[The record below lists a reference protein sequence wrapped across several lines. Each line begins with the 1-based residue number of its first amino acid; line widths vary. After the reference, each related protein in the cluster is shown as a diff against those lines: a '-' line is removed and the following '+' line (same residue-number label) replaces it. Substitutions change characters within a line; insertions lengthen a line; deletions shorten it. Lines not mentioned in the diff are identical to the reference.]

1 MPFIPFSGAASGLA
15 GTVKKRFRI
24 KYFPPDLHIRDRF
37 GFPEPVKRP
46 VTDVQQ
52 LLNVCAVIISGAA
65 GLFFVQTFK
74 NFGKENQECPFKLF
88 FIGERMI
95 EFVFIVVGLLV
106 KIIVLPHCNCILYML
121 TSIECELLSAYTTFL
136 PFPQLLLTVKAQ
148 ETINHC
154 KHSMNC

>member
-1 MPFIPFSGAASGLA
+1 MSLLIRAALQAGTGSIRQGRCFFPIADQQPVTGGLFSFDLQDMSCIRKQVQEMPFIPFSGDASGLA

-24 KYFPPDLHIRDRF
+24 KYFPPDLHIRDCF

-88 FIGERMI
+88 FIRERMI
-95 EFVFIVVGLLV
+95 EFCFHRSRVI
-106 KIIVLPHCNCILYML
+106 
-121 TSIECELLSAYTTFL
+121 S
-136 PFPQLLLTVKAQ
+136 
-148 ETINHC
+148 
-154 KHSMNC
+154 